1 MVKNLL
7 RWIGIA
13 LGSLAGLAIIAYAVL
28 YMLSERLLRRTYQVP
43 VVALS
48 IPNDT
53 ASISEGRRLATIR
66 GCFAGCHGKEAAGA
80 VLFDQPMIGRI
91 VAPNLTA
98 AVKQFS
104 DGELAVIIR
113 NGVRPDGHSML
124 VMPSEVFNG
133 LTDED
138 LAKIIAFLHTLP
150 EVAGP
155 GPSISM
161 GPIGRLGLVVGKFN
175 VVARLIAET
184 VPPPDATNEVAK
196 FGRYLARTICAECH
210 GTALRGDSNPDFSS
224 PDLRVVTAYS
234 PDAFAQ
240 LLKTGVAIGGRD
252 VGVMSAQA
260 RNNLSHLSDPEIAA
274 IYGYLHAMP
283 EAAHK

>member
-133 LTDED
+133 VTDED

-224 PDLRVVTAYS
+224 PDLRVVTTYS

>member
-133 LTDED
+133 VTDED

-283 EAAHK
+283 EAADK